1 MKYHFRIKQESIG
14 GYSAQCIELPG
25 CITEADTI
33 KELQENMRA
42 ALDLYIEEPESSK
55 DLAALPD
62 ESIKLKKNIVEV
74 SVSPQIAFSFMVR
87 RNRIL
92 NGLTQQQVA
101 KKMGFDTLY
110 SYQKLETRRANPT
123 LVTLARVKKAF
134 PDFSVDFTI
143 NS

>member
-1 MKYHFRIKQESIG
+1 MKYHFKIRKEKVG
-14 GYSAQCIELPG
+14 GYSARCIELLG
-25 CITEADTI
+25 CITEGDTME
-33 KELQENMRA
+33 ELQKNMQE
-42 ALDLYIEEPESSK
+42 ALDLYIEEPEKSK

-62 ESIKLKKNIVEV
+62 ASIKLKKDIVEV
-74 SVSPQIAFSFMVR
+74 AVSPQIAFSFMVR

-92 NGLTQQQVA
+92 NGLTQQEAA
-101 KKMGFDTLY
+101 KKMGFNTLY

-134 PDFSVDFTI
+134 PDVSVDEAI